1 MRTVETRSRGEVAYC
16 PDRTAERKRESS
28 QWFED
33 QKRDREPGQHHDAD
47 LALNQKLDGAEFEV
61 IEDAGPEEGAFRPGA
76 RLTYYEIFY
85 MLKNEGIAVNSVLLD
100 VESQRRH
107 RVLRG
112 RGGHL
117 VLDPPYTAA
126 ETYITHVKPR
136 GISNKP
142 CLRRRGGKQVA
153 G

>member
-16 PDRTAERKRESS
+16 PDRKAERKRESS
-28 QWFED
+28 QWLED
-33 QKRDREPGQHHDAD
+33 QKRDREPGQHQDPD
-47 LALNQKLDGAEFEV
+47 LALNKKLDEAEFEV
-61 IEDAGPEEGAFRPGA
+61 VEDAGPEEGAFRPGA

-85 MLKNEGIAVNSVLLD
+85 MLKSECIAVNSVLMD

-107 RVLRG
+107 QVLRG
-112 RGGHL
+112 RNGHL
-117 VLDPPYTAA
+117 VLDPPYSTA
-126 ETYITHVKPR
+126 ETYITYERPR

-142 CLRRRGGKQVA
+142 CLRRRSGKQVV